1 MASTTKIDT
10 ETALPSSEAEIDALR
25 QEIDRLD
32 SEILAAIQRRTEV
45 SQLIGRTRMASGGP
59 RMVHSREMK
68 VLDRFSSLGQEGH
81 TLAMLL
87 LRLGRGGLGR
97 LRLPSCMPLRHARRS
112 SQVRAVRSGRCTWF
126 PDIRRSPRFRLH
138 DRSRML

>member
-1 MASTTKIDT
+1 MASTTKTESNTAPSDT
-10 ETALPSSEAEIDALR
+10 AQSDTALPSSEAEIEALR

-32 SEILAAIQRRTEV
+32 AEILAAIQRRTEA

-59 RMVHSREMK
+59 RLVHSREMK

-87 LRLGRGGLGR
+87 LRLGRGRLGR
-97 LRLPSCMPLRHARRS
+97 
-112 SQVRAVRSGRCTWF
+112 
-126 PDIRRSPRFRLH
+126 
-138 DRSRML
+138 